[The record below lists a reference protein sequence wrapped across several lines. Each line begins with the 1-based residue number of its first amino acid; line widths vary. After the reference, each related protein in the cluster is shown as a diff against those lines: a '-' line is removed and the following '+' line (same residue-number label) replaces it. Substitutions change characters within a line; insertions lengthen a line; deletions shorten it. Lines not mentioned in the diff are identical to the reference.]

1 MSHVEQEAFP
11 MNDYSGEFVE
21 TRMRPGWDEYFF
33 GFAAQAAARSDCLR
47 AQVGAVI
54 VNRRKKVK
62 GTGYNNS
69 PVGVESCLSR
79 GVCYRMEHNVPSG
92 TRYETCRSIHA
103 EQNAIIQAGEDDCV
117 GSTIY
122 IFGHNQVCIL
132 CKRFIL
138 NAGIER
144 VLLKKSHESPVLE
157 VDPRSWRAEL

>member
-1 MSHVEQEAFP
+1 MSDILHI
-11 MNDYSGEFVE
+11 
-21 TRMRPGWDEYFF
+21 RPKWDEYFI
-33 GFAAQAAARSDCLR
+33 GFARQAASRSDCIR

-54 VNRRKKVK
+54 VNKRKKVK

-79 GVCYRMEHNVPSG
+79 GVCFRIENKIESG

-103 EQNAIIQAGEDDCV
+103 EQNAIIQAGEDNCV

-122 IFGHNQVCIL
+122 IFGHSQVCIL

-138 NAGIER
+138 NAGLER
-144 VLLKKSHESPVLE
+144 VILQKTADTPLLEIDPQSWKKDL
-157 VDPRSWRAEL
+157 

>member
-1 MSHVEQEAFP
+1 MA
-11 MNDYSGEFVE
+11 DIKTG
-21 TRMRPGWDEYFF
+21 RRRPSWDEYFL
-33 GFAAQAAARSDCLR
+33 GFAAQAARRSDCLR

-54 VNRRKKVK
+54 VNKRKKVK

-69 PVGVESCLSR
+69 PVGVISCLEK
-79 GVCYRMEHNVPSG
+79 GICYRIEHQIPSG

-103 EQNAIIQAGEDDCV
+103 EQNAIIQASEDNCV

-144 VLLKKSHESPVLE
+144 VVLQKDNDSPIQE
-157 VDPRSWRAEL
+157 IDPKTWRNEL